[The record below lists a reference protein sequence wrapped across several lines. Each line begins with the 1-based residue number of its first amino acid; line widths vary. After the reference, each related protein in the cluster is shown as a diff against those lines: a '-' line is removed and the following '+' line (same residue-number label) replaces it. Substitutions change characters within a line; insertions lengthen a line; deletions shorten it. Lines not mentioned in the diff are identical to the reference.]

1 MSNRRATGLLVIA
14 AIYVVAVG
22 VGLGIFALVP
32 GSWPLRL
39 LVADVSAT
47 VFVFLTSLPLRNAS
61 VYDPYWSVAPPVI
74 CTGFA
79 IAWQNWSA
87 AVVVVL
93 LVVWFWGVRL
103 TVNWVVTFRG
113 LGSQD
118 WRYDDLQRQ
127 FPRLFPLIALVG
139 VMLFPTLVV
148 YGCTVPAVVFI
159 GGSSLNAVWVVGV
172 IMSLAGVGLELVA
185 DAQMQ
190 AFRRTNTDHS
200 RIIRTG
206 VWRYA
211 RHPNYLGEIL
221 MWWGVA
227 ATAVAAVP
235 GLWWLCVG
243 ALVNWAMFVFI
254 SIPMADRRNEAL
266 RDGFDEYRAQ
276 TRALIPIIPL
286 LRRGGSRAATDGVV
300 GYLPAHAKKDHPGAS
315 RHPS

>member
-1 MSNRRATGLLVIA
+1 MSSRRATALLVIA

-22 VGLGIFALVP
+22 VGLGVYALMP
-32 GSWPLRL
+32 GLWPMRL
-39 LVADVSAT
+39 LVADVLAT

-79 IAWQNWSA
+79 IAWHNWSPA
-87 AVVVVL
+87 VVVL
-93 LVVWFWGVRL
+93 LLVVWLWGVRL
-103 TVNWVVTFRG
+103 TINWAQTFRG

-127 FPRLFPLIALVG
+127 FPRLFPLISLVG

-148 YGCTVPAVVFI
+148 YGCTMPAVVFVRH
-159 GGSSLNAVWVVGV
+159 SSINAVSITGAV
-172 IMSLAGVGLELVA
+172 ISLAGVILEMVA

-206 VWRYA
+206 LWRHA

-227 ATAVAAVP
+227 VMAVAAVP
-235 GLWWLCVG
+235 GMWWLGAG
-243 ALVNWAMFVFI
+243 ALVNTAMFVFI
-254 SIPMADRRNEAL
+254 SIPMADRRNRAL
-266 RDGFDEYRAQ
+266 RDGFDEYRRQ
-276 TRALIPIIPL
+276 THSL
-286 LRRGGSRAATDGVV
+286 LPV
-300 GYLPAHAKKDHPGAS
+300 P
-315 RHPS
+315 